1 MMVRVAKQ
9 ETIVK
14 RLDKKDCRAAGAF
27 CKDTTDWMY
36 KKYLKGSYPK
46 EGADFIG
53 TTKTP
58 EKLLERLKNP
68 DFCDF
73 IAVSDDGISGILLG
87 TVYGKS
93 GLAQIVWI
101 AVDPDHQHE
110 GIGVQLMIAA
120 EEEFRRRGCHKI
132 YLNTLPALVP
142 ALRLYMKFGLLP
154 EGYLRKHWWGAD
166 FIVMSKWIGD
176 YRRRG

>member
-1 MMVRVAKQ
+1 MVRSSKQ
-9 ETIVK
+9 QTVVRRLGK
-14 RLDKKDCRAAGAF
+14 RDCRAAGKF
-27 CKDTTDWMY
+27 CMETSDWMY
-36 KKYLKGSYPK
+36 GKYLKGSFPK

-73 IAVSDDGISGILLG
+73 VTISSDGTIGILLG

-93 GLAQIVWI
+93 GLAQVVWI

-110 GIGVQLMIAA
+110 GVGVQLMIAA

-132 YLNTLPALVP
+132 FLNTLPALVP
-142 ALRLYMKFGLLP
+142 AIRLYMKFGLLP
-154 EGYLRKHWWGAD
+154 EGYLRNHWWGAD
-166 FIVMSKWIGD
+166 FIVMSKWIGK
-176 YRRRG
+176 YKRRR